1 MKRLISSIF
10 AALAVAAAANAQPKA
25 GSFSI
30 IPRLGVTLAKVTGDN
45 MHVDENLSLSPK
57 FKPGLLAGA
66 DLEYQATNMLAVS
79 VGAFYSRQGER
90 YNDFEEAHDFTT
102 KHWSEMRNVKQ
113 HHDYINVPV
122 MMSVYGARN
131 LAFKIG
137 AQIGFNTHAQ
147 SEMTTAKLT
156 RDENDVVS
164 TESLEKSKSDVALK
178 KVDFSIPIGISYE
191 YMNVILD
198 ARYNIGL
205 TKVYKHLDTG
215 KNCVF
220 SFSAGYRFQL

>member
-1 MKRLISSIF
+1 MKRFISSLF

-45 MHVDENLSLSPK
+45 MYVDENLSLSPK
-57 FKPGLLAGA
+57 FKPGLLAGV

-79 VGAFYSRQGER
+79 IGAFYSRQGER

-113 HHDYINVPV
+113 HCDYINVPV
-122 MMSVYGARN
+122 MLSIYGARN

-147 SEMTTAKLT
+147 SEMTTAKLA

-198 ARYNIGL
+198 ARYNWGL
-205 TKVYKHLDTG
+205 TKVYKNGMDG
-215 KNCVF
+215 KNAVF
-220 SFSAGYRFQL
+220 VFSAGYRFKL

>member
-122 MMSVYGARN
+122 MLSVYGARN

-198 ARYNIGL
+198 ARYNWGL
-205 TKVYKHLDTG
+205 TKVYKRGLDG
-215 KNCVF
+215 KNAVF
-220 SFSAGYRFQL
+220 VFSAGYRFKL